1 MRNLIIFGPPGSG
14 KGTQSIHIAN
24 KYNLAHISTGD
35 IFRSEIKNETELG
48 LKVKGLI
55 EKGELV
61 PDELLIDILKSAMNK
76 FKNVDGFIFDGFPR
90 TIPQARDLDEV
101 MDEMNDYINIVLAL
115 DVNDDEV
122 IARLLKRAEL
132 EGRKDDNEEVI
143 INRLNIYKE
152 QTEPLLE
159 YYANRDKLKMIHGI
173 GSIEDIFKSLC
184 EAIDKAE

>member
-14 KGTQSIHIAN
+14 KGTQSEHIAK

-61 PDELLIDILKSAMNK
+61 PDELLIDILKSAMQK
-76 FKNVDGFIFDGFPR
+76 VENVDGFIFDGFPR
-90 TIPQARDLDEV
+90 TIPQAKDLDEV
-101 MDEMNDYINIVLAL
+101 MDELNDYINVVLAL
-115 DVNDDEV
+115 DVKDDEV
-122 IARLLKRAEL
+122 ITRLLKRAEL
-132 EGRKDDNEEVI
+132 QGRKDDTEDVI
-143 INRLNIYKE
+143 KNRLSIYKE

-159 YYANRDKLKMIHGI
+159 YYAQKDKLKMIHGV
-173 GSIEDIFKSLC
+173 GGIEDIFEALC
-184 EAIDKAE
+184 EVIDKAV

>member
-14 KGTQSIHIAN
+14 KGTQSAHIAN

-35 IFRSEIKNETELG
+35 IFRGEIKNETELG

-61 PDELLIDILKSAMNK
+61 PDELLIDILKSAISK
-76 FKNVDGFIFDGFPR
+76 FENVDGFIFDGFPR

-101 MDEMNDYINIVLAL
+101 MDEMSDYINVVLAL
-115 DVNDDEV
+115 DVSDEEV
-122 IARLLKRAEL
+122 IARLLKRAQL
-132 EGRKDDNEEVI
+132 EGRKDDTEEVI
-143 INRLNIYKE
+143 TNRLSIYKE

-159 YYANRDKLKMIHGI
+159 YYAKRDKLKMIHGV
-173 GSIEDIFKSLC
+173 GGIEDIFESLC